1 MTKTLIIVRHA
12 HALPGYVAKVNTDA
26 ERPLSEEGFE
36 KARHTACELARQN
49 IQPNL
54 IVASPLLRAQQ
65 TAEVLAQTLKTPIQT
80 ATELNG
86 LYEEEDV
93 YGFLWE
99 MLQTNDTV
107 IAVGHNPN
115 VSYLTHLLAKEVR
128 PFSPGSF
135 AIFTFTDKTPKL
147 VFFGE

>member
-12 HALPGYVAKVNTDA
+12 HALPGYVARVNTDA

-36 KARHTACELARQN
+36 KARYTATQLAQQN
-49 IQPNL
+49 IQPDL
-54 IVASPLLRAQQ
+54 IVASPLLRARQ
-65 TAEVLAQTLKTPIQT
+65 TAEVLAQAFNSPIQT

-86 LYEEEDV
+86 LYGEHEV
-93 YGFLWE
+93 YDFLWE
-99 MLQTNDTV
+99 ELQTRDTI

-135 AIFTFTDKTPKL
+135 AIFTFTDKNPTL
-147 VFFGE
+147 IYFGE